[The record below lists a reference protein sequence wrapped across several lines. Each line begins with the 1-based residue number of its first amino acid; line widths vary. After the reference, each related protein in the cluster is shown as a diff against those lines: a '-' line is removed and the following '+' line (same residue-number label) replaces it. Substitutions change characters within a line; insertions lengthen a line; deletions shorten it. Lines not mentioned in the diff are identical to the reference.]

1 MEYQK
6 TRKLLGATSDK
17 MPTFITKKLVKVHYQ
32 SGNAEDIYKP
42 SKPIIFKT
50 SMLESYLYDFS
61 GAYIVVKGTITVT
74 NPNDSTYNKKLA
86 FKNNAPFNSC
96 ISKTN
101 NTLIGTAEDLD
112 IVMSMYN
119 LLEYSKTYSKTTGSL
134 WNYYWNEPNS
144 GVGSE
149 NNNVNYSVKGSKSFD
164 YKTSVIGKFEGINAT
179 KGFEWFCCKWSANC
193 VLTSKATTNAV
204 PVQEGN
210 PPVTSVDN
218 PTDATFKITGT
229 KLCIPVVTLSTE
241 NDKTLLD

>member
-17 MPTFITKKLVKVHYQ
+17 MPTFITKKLVKVHDQ

-164 YKTSVIGKFEGINAT
+164 YKTSVTGKFEGINAT
-179 KGFEWFCCKWSANC
+179 KGFE
-193 VLTSKATTNAV
+193 
-204 PVQEGN
+204 
-210 PPVTSVDN
+210 
-218 PTDATFKITGT
+218 I
-229 KLCIPVVTLSTE
+229 VVNGLQIVY
-241 NDKTLLD
+241 